1 MKLAN
6 ITLALICLAIFNTP
20 PVNAVDYILRDNK
33 GVTHFRCVNSCGPVR
48 VRKTGKCEF
57 LVQSLYFNGKV
68 TACNAEIAALK
79 ACGELKF
86 ERPINKELLN
96 PACL

>member
-1 MKLAN
+1 M
-6 ITLALICLAIFNTP
+6 ICLLFFNTS
-20 PVNAVDYILRDNK
+20 PVEAVDYILKDQR
-33 GVTHFRCVNSCGPVR
+33 GVTHFRCINSCGPVR
-48 VRKTGKCEF
+48 VRKSGKCEF

-68 TACNAEIAALK
+68 TACNAEVAALK

-86 ERPINKELLN
+86 ERPINKDLLN

>member
-1 MKLAN
+1 MKFGN
-6 ITLALICLAIFNTP
+6 ITLALICLTFFNTP
-20 PVNAVDYILRDNK
+20 HVEGVDYILRTNK

-68 TACNAEIAALK
+68 TACNADVAALK
-79 ACGELKF
+79 ACGEIEF